1 MKKYFYILIISL
13 IVIQC
18 NNKELPDLQT
28 SDTANTNKAL
38 KTLSQEDVAFL
49 EKIKNKIIIIGN
61 DKYIFKDNGDIE
73 YSTINSYEETIVQN
87 YVFESSLDGTNAY
100 YYHTYNIREMYQK
113 APNNIATNYKGFSVK
128 NGILYEDNYEG
139 YDMDPNETIIRKWER
154 ENYYSN
160 YYYTTVKE
168 NPNFDN
174 FHYENK
180 SDVTFDKFNEKM
192 IGILILEEDYKPYEV
207 GDIEKYNFD
216 GTYTNNNS
224 SIELKK
230 KDNDSFYLYAINI
243 DKDEK
248 GNAITNIQST
258 DTNKMILK
266 KNQYVDTY
274 TDINVYGLYYGEVA
288 EVDLSYVMYI
298 QPMSRDALMITEP
311 NRSCGFAGIYKKSLQ
326 MVDSNDKSTKEKA
339 FYDACKWYAQ
349 NYDEI
354 NRIDTVDFDGGG
366 YYDIN
371 MENVYLYISKF
382 KNSGYFSDNY
392 IKNLENQFKY
402 IKNDLQE
409 NKQDDGVVEGMEY
422 DWFLRTQEIDYMLD
436 IINTMELK
444 NIGSFLEDG
453 KEYVF
458 YDSLNLQVKKYG
470 DEWLIEE

>member
-1 MKKYFYILIISL
+1 
-13 IVIQC
+13 
-18 NNKELPDLQT
+18 
-28 SDTANTNKAL
+28 
-38 KTLSQEDVAFL
+38 
-49 EKIKNKIIIIGN
+49 
-61 DKYIFKDNGDIE
+61 
-73 YSTINSYEETIVQN
+73 
-87 YVFESSLDGTNAY
+87 
-100 YYHTYNIREMYQK
+100 
-113 APNNIATNYKGFSVK
+113 
-128 NGILYEDNYEG
+128 
-139 YDMDPNETIIRKWER
+139 
-154 ENYYSN
+154 
-160 YYYTTVKE
+160 
-168 NPNFDN
+168 
-174 FHYENK
+174 
-180 SDVTFDKFNEKM
+180 
-192 IGILILEEDYKPYEV
+192 
-207 GDIEKYNFD
+207 
-216 GTYTNNNS
+216 
-224 SIELKK
+224 
-230 KDNDSFYLYAINI
+230 
-243 DKDEK
+243 
-248 GNAITNIQST
+248 
-258 DTNKMILK
+258 MILK

-274 TDINVYGLYYGEVA
+274 TDINVYGLYYGEVS

-298 QPMSRDALMITEP
+298 QPMSRDYIMIMEP
-311 NRSCGFAGIYKKSLQ
+311 NGSCGFTGIYKKSLQ

-339 FYDACKWYAQ
+339 FYNACKWYAQ